1 MHSIL
6 NQIPYQTDHYNELFD
21 VNGVLHTH
29 WQALIGTLQHEPP
42 AKMRQRVD
50 AIQRQIRDNG
60 VTYNVYAD
68 TNGLQRPWD
77 LDALPFILPH
87 EEWAQISAA
96 VAQRATL
103 LNKVLLD
110 IYGAQQ
116 LLSEDLLPPVLVHG
130 HAGFLRPCHG
140 VQQPD
145 QVALHM
151 YAVDI
156 ARAPTGQWWVVSDR
170 TQAPTGAGYALENRT
185 IISSV
190 FPDLFRDLNIQ
201 RLSGFFASMRDSLS
215 YWGRQCAQ
223 QQTRSDPNIKPL
235 SEGEQP
241 LIVILTPGPYNET
254 YHEQSYLAGY
264 LGFPL
269 VQGSDLTVRNG
280 VVWLKT
286 ISGLKPVHVILRR
299 LDDDFCDPLA
309 LNSDSLLGV
318 AGLVQANNQGN
329 VVIANALGSNIL
341 QSGALLGYLPKLSER
356 LLGEPLRMPSVA
368 TWWCGEPQALET
380 VIANL
385 HRLVIKPAFPQIQQ
399 YPIFGENLTPSE
411 LEALVQQLR
420 ANPQNYIA
428 QEQVNISQAPTWSAQ
443 HQPNLGSLAVGLRV
457 YACATPNGYAVM
469 PGGLAR
475 VASGKDARVITMQ
488 RGGTSKDT
496 WITAPYH
503 TYQPSLLRKTA
514 SSKDLVRGNTYL
526 SSRMVENLFWFG
538 RYTNRNMDATRLI
551 RTAIRFSLEFSSGLQ
566 PVEWDTIYQ
575 LCEWYELVENTSE
588 EDEELQPHVFA
599 DDFTEQQLV
608 KAVFSSQDYSLQS
621 RIQQFFQLSFNI
633 RERLSNDNW
642 RIINQLSQRFSHGKL
657 LPTLADTLAHLN
669 ATSADLMTLSGFT
682 LDGMTRDQGWRFMSI
697 GRRIERLQFLCV
709 LLQKAL
715 SMPPESNLDWL
726 LELTDSIVTYRARY
740 SAQPEW
746 LPVLDLILMDEHNPN
761 SVIFQLKGL
770 IKYLAEISVNYG
782 DGNEALLITQL
793 DSLKALD
800 PDLTLY
806 HGSAVLMQWLQQ
818 TYDQSIIISDKLTLR
833 FFTYSGHQQSTG
845 HEQNT
850 GYAQNNVHAQNVGA

>member
-1 MHSIL
+1 MQSIL
-6 NQIPYQTDHYNELFD
+6 SQIPYQTGHYNELFD
-21 VNGVLHTH
+21 VNGQPHAH
-29 WQALIGTLQHEPP
+29 WQDLIGTLQNEAP
-42 AKMRQRVD
+42 AQMRHRVD

-87 EEWAQISAA
+87 DEWAQISAA

-116 LLSEDLLPPVLVHG
+116 TLAEGLLPPVLVHG

-140 VQQPD
+140 MQQPD
-145 QVALHM
+145 NVALHT

-215 YWGRQCAQ
+215 HWGRQCAQ
-223 QQTRSDPNIKPL
+223 QQSINDANIKPL
-235 SEGEQP
+235 SQGEQP

-286 ISGLKPVHVILRR
+286 ISGLKAVHVILRR
-299 LDDDFCDPLA
+299 LDDDYCDPLA
-309 LNSDSLLGV
+309 LNADSLLGV
-318 AGLVQANNQGN
+318 AGLVQANKMGN
-329 VVIANALGSNIL
+329 VIIANALGSNIL
-341 QSGALLGYLPKLSER
+341 QSGALLGFLPKLSER

-385 HRLVIKPAFPQIQQ
+385 HQLVIKPAFPQIHE
-399 YPIFGENLTPSE
+399 YPVFGEDLNTSE
-411 LEALVQQLR
+411 REALIQKLR
-420 ANPQNYIA
+420 ANPHNYIA
-428 QEQVNISQAPTWSAQ
+428 QEQVHISQAPTWSAH
-443 HQPNLGSLAVGLRV
+443 HQPHLGSLAVGLRV

-496 WITAPYH
+496 WITSPYPI
-503 TYQPSLLRKTA
+503 YQPSLLRKTA

-538 RYTNRNMDATRLI
+538 RYAIRNMDATRLI
-551 RTAIRFSLEFSSGLQ
+551 RTAIRFTLEYSSEQQ
-566 PVEWDTIYQ
+566 PIEWATIYR
-575 LCEWYELVENTSE
+575 LCVWYELLE
-588 EDEELQPHVFA
+588 EDKASESHVFA

-608 KAVFSSQDYSLQS
+608 KAVFSSQDHSLQS
-621 RIQQFFQLSFNI
+621 RIQQFFQLAFNI

-642 RIINQLSQRFSHGKL
+642 RIINQLSQRFNHGRNM
-657 LPTLADTLAHLN
+657 PTLADTVGHLN
-669 ATSADLMTLSGFT
+669 ETATDLVALSGFT

-697 GRRIERLQFLCV
+697 GRRLERLQFLCV
-709 LLQKAL
+709 LLQNAL
-715 SMPPESNLDWL
+715 SMPVESNLDWL

-761 SVIFQLKGL
+761 SVIFQLDGL
-770 IKYLAEISVNYG
+770 IKYLSDVSANYG
-782 DGNEALLITQL
+782 DGYEQLLIDQL
-793 DSLKALD
+793 NSLKALD
-800 PDLTLY
+800 PDASLY
-806 HGSAVLMQWLQQ
+806 HGSAVLLAWLQE
-818 TYDQSIIISDKLTLR
+818 TYSRSVLVSDKLTLR
-833 FFTYSGHQQSTG
+833 FFTYSGH
-845 HEQNT
+845 EQGDGFYEDWANLSQT
-850 GYAQNNVHAQNVGA
+850 NLGRVM